1 MIMKKLLILIC
12 LLNSFLAVAQ
22 KTTFD
27 IVTYTAPLGWTPE
40 RKEFAA
46 SYTKTNTKTKSWCR
60 ITIYKSIK
68 SSGDPAIDY
77 TSEWN
82 TLMVKN
88 NWGVATA
95 PQPETETED
104 GWTSNSG
111 VSPFTFEN
119 KDAYSLLSTISGY
132 GVEISIVVLMNTQE
146 FMPDVEK
153 MLFSMDLQKPEV
165 QSVGPVVE
173 KVAEQPAQS
182 TVTSAPDNQGISIST
197 INFDDGWMAQ
207 PFADYVRVTKG
218 AITVL
223 LHYGIKITDE
233 LRDSNNLEGVLFDQ
247 LIQPRYTVSNIRK
260 YDNGGPCY
268 TCVYFYEA
276 DVVEKATGKKYHLG
290 FRVISNNGVSR
301 CIEIISPSVAA
312 FQKEFSTQ
320 EKVEALTNYNKF
332 AVTLSD
338 IVGTWDESG
347 GSYVNMYNSYTGA
360 YAGMNTSSSTN
371 SFTFNADGTY
381 NSQHSG
387 AFGMVGDLKFYTQ
400 KFDGNCTVTNWD
412 ITLTKQFDGKTKVF
426 WAQFEAVKGGRVLHI
441 TDKQYSGSAYHL
453 AKVE

>member
-1 MIMKKLLILIC
+1 MKKLLILIC

-153 MLFSMDLQKPEV
+153 ML
-165 QSVGPVVE
+165 
-173 KVAEQPAQS
+173 
-182 TVTSAPDNQGISIST
+182 
-197 INFDDGWMAQ
+197 
-207 PFADYVRVTKG
+207 
-218 AITVL
+218 
-223 LHYGIKITDE
+223 
-233 LRDSNNLEGVLFDQ
+233 
-247 LIQPRYTVSNIRK
+247 
-260 YDNGGPCY
+260 
-268 TCVYFYEA
+268 
-276 DVVEKATGKKYHLG
+276 
-290 FRVISNNGVSR
+290 
-301 CIEIISPSVAA
+301 
-312 FQKEFSTQ
+312 
-320 EKVEALTNYNKF
+320 
-332 AVTLSD
+332 
-338 IVGTWDESG
+338 
-347 GSYVNMYNSYTGA
+347 
-360 YAGMNTSSSTN
+360 
-371 SFTFNADGTY
+371 
-381 NSQHSG
+381 
-387 AFGMVGDLKFYTQ
+387 
-400 KFDGNCTVTNWD
+400 
-412 ITLTKQFDGKTKVF
+412 
-426 WAQFEAVKGGRVLHI
+426 
-441 TDKQYSGSAYHL
+441 
-453 AKVE
+453 